1 MTNGDLKPKNESV
14 FLSRLR
20 RIMLQLRPLG
30 KAGFLV
36 LSPENR
42 RYLSGFAAEDPDL
55 TESSGALFI
64 LGAKSFLLTD
74 GRYETQARE
83 QAKDFEIIVYKKGLM
98 QVLPELVAKNGIKTI
113 AYEPEYTTCERM
125 NAMRKALPEMSFVE
139 FGGRVEA
146 MRSIKSAEEICA
158 IERSVRVMEQ
168 VFEDIYAIM
177 RPGMTEKEI
186 AAKIIAGL
194 WRYGD
199 GPSFPPIVASGPN
212 AALPHAQPTER
223 VLKEGDA
230 VIVDMGA
237 KVNGYCSDMTRTVFM
252 GEPKPLLREIYRVT
266 RQAQIAAQAGITSG
280 IPAKKADGLAR
291 QVIEKAGYGRYFVHS
306 LGHGVGLAVHERPS
320 LSQTNLKH
328 LRAGMVVTVE
338 PGIYLPKEGGVRLEN
353 MVVVQETGAR
363 ILSREQ
369 WFYDF

>member
-1 MTNGDLKPKNESV
+1 MTNKDLNSKHESP
-14 FLSRLR
+14 FLHRLT
-20 RIMLQLRPLG
+20 RIRSQLRVLG
-30 KAGFLV
+30 KAAFLV

-64 LGAKSFLLTD
+64 FKTGQALLTD

-83 QAKDFEIIVYKKGLM
+83 QARDFEVLVYKKGLM
-98 QVLPELVAKNGIKTI
+98 QILPEIVARNGIKNI

-125 NAMRKALPEMSFVE
+125 NAMRKALPGISFAE
-139 FGGRVEA
+139 FGGRVEV

-158 IERSVRVMEQ
+158 IERSVHVMER
-168 VFEDIYAIM
+168 VFEEIYAVM

-223 VLKEGDA
+223 ILQEGEP
-230 VIVDMGA
+230 VIIDMGA

-266 RQAQIAAQAGITSG
+266 RQAQLAAQSGIMSGIT
-280 IPAKKADGLAR
+280 AKKADGLAR

-320 LSQTNLKH
+320 LSPRNLKH

-338 PGIYLPKEGGVRLEN
+338 PGIYLPEEGGVRLEN
-353 MVVVQETGAR
+353 MAVVQERGVR

>member
-1 MTNGDLKPKNESV
+1 MNDAALQSENKSR
-14 FLSRLR
+14 FLSRVT
-20 RIMLQLRPLG
+20 RIRLQLRSLG

-36 LSPENR
+36 LSSENR
-42 RYLSGFAAEDPDL
+42 RYLSGFSAEDPDL

-64 LGAKSFLLTD
+64 CGSKLFLLTD

-83 QAKDFEIIVYKKGLM
+83 EARDFEVLVYKKGLM
-98 QVLPELVAKNGIKTI
+98 QVLPELVARNGIKSI

-125 NAMRKALPEMSFVE
+125 NAMRKALPGISFVE

-158 IERSVRVMEQ
+158 IERSVHVMER
-168 VFEDIYAIM
+168 VFEEIHGVM

-186 AAKIIAGL
+186 AARIIAGL

-237 KVNGYCSDMTRTVFM
+237 KVNGYCSDMTRTIFM

-280 IPAKKADGLAR
+280 ITARKADGLAR
-291 QVIEKAGYGRYFVHS
+291 HVIEKAGYGRYFVHS

-320 LSQTNLKH
+320 LSPRNLKH

-338 PGIYLPKEGGVRLEN
+338 PGIYLPEEGGVRLEN
-353 MVVVQETGAR
+353 MAVVQEVGAR
-363 ILSREQ
+363 LLSREQ
-369 WFYDF
+369 WFYEF